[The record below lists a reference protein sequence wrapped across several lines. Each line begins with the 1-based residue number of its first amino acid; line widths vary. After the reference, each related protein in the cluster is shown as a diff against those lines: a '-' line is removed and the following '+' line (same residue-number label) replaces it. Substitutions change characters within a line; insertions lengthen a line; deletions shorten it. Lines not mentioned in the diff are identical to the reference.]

1 MSYRRCAIS
10 IRSRRLLIQ
19 RHRAIRRHGRKA
31 STIHS
36 VSVDLVKPHYADS
49 SSSLVHSP
57 KLCCIRVGRVIGVRD
72 LASCAALRRSV
83 VPAGGSPLFGGNSSW
98 AGSDQCEWIARP
110 KADVVDPA
118 TMDHHAAINRLAPQR
133 AGGREGSASSRPL
146 QQEPA
151 LSVGG
156 WSSGTFGLQAAVEVR
171 FEPDRALAGPASG
184 PHQGSGQR
192 CNWDRGRYSPREFA
206 RTGKVR

>member
-57 KLCCIRVGRVIGVRD
+57 KLCCIRVGRVIGVRTSQAVRHYDVLSCRPVVRRCLVGTAHGRAAINVSGSQD
-72 LASCAALRRSV
+72 LRQMSLT
-83 VPAGGSPLFGGNSSW
+83 
-98 AGSDQCEWIARP
+98 
-110 KADVVDPA
+110 PA

-133 AGGREGSASSRPL
+133 AGGREGSASNRPL